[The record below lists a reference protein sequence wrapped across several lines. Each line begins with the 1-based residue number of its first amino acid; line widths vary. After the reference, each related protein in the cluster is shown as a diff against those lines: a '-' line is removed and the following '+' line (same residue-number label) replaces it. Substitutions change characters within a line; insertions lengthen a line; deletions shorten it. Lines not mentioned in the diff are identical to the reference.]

1 MSEEQARNE
10 LMRYN
15 LGLEIHTTP
24 IFSEDVSKGYVI
36 ECDVPENTALTPG
49 QKVNLTISLGNQP
62 VMGNLV
68 NMTEEEA
75 RKTLQNYDIDLV
87 VTSSTEYAD
96 DVEEGRVISTD
107 PREGEKLEV
116 GDEVTLLIS
125 LGAEVITEKVPN
137 IVGMTLLDAR
147 NALEAKGFKNY
158 DYKYMASSEKE
169 NMVIDQSVAE
179 DTELD
184 VTTQIIIYL
193 SDGTLD
199 PKVTKKIDIELPTLV
214 DFEEM
219 EWLPADYTEET
230 VIIYALSISQG
241 TTEFYNITDIELG
254 KNSIV
259 SVDLTGTGIQVYEV
273 KVNGQS
279 WKKVEVDFTAE

>member
-1 MSEEQARNE
+1 M
-10 LMRYN
+10 
-15 LGLEIHTTP
+15 
-24 IFSEDVSKGYVI
+24 
-36 ECDVPENTALTPG
+36 
-49 QKVNLTISLGNQP
+49 
-62 VMGNLV
+62 
-68 NMTEEEA
+68 
-75 RKTLQNYDIDLV
+75 
-87 VTSSTEYAD
+87 
-96 DVEEGRVISTD
+96 
-107 PREGEKLEV
+107 
-116 GDEVTLLIS
+116 
-125 LGAEVITEKVPN
+125 
-137 IVGMTLLDAR
+137 
-147 NALEAKGFKNY
+147 
-158 DYKYMASSEKE
+158 
-169 NMVIDQSVAE
+169 IDQSVAE

-199 PKVTKKIDIELPTLV
+199 PKVTKKIDIELPTLA